1 MLQCDSDNESLR
13 FGASDAD
20 QPPKMR
26 EDGLTFVAKACSKNG
41 NDLNLMS
48 ELEKNCCKQRGRFQ
62 GRDLIELQD
71 SSLCAN
77 KIHRHSV
84 MLYIAGRPTP
94 SNGIPVQ
101 HAFDLAVKFTLSVLS
116 MPLGEKLQAFD
127 SCSVGTGIC
136 THILK
141 LVSTFVHRTLAG
153 CKQLKEDRLL
163 LWIVRRCHL
172 TVPYTHLSC
181 CARNRQRRKTLS
193 QP

>member
-1 MLQCDSDNESLR
+1 MNIQV
-13 FGASDAD
+13 FGAGRPAPQDARGW
-20 QPPKMR
+20 PNSCC
-26 EDGLTFVAKACSKNG
+26 KACSKNG

-94 SNGIPVQ
+94 SSGIPVQ
-101 HAFDLAVKFTLSVLS
+101 HAFDPAVKFTLSVLS

-136 THILK
+136 THILR
-141 LVSTFVHRTLAG
+141 LVSTFVHRNASMVQAVEGGQAVVVDCQKVPPHCSLHSS
-153 CKQLKEDRLL
+153 QLLCQKSAKAQDLESA
-163 LWIVRRCHL
+163 I
-172 TVPYTHLSC
+172 T
-181 CARNRQRRKTLS
+181 
-193 QP
+193 

>member
-1 MLQCDSDNESLR
+1 MSWKKTAVNS
-13 FGASDAD
+13 GAVFKAVTLLNSRIH
-20 QPPKMR
+20 P
-26 EDGLTFVAKACSKNG
+26 FVPTKFIDIQFLYA
-41 NDLNLMS
+41 
-48 ELEKNCCKQRGRFQ
+48 
-62 GRDLIELQD
+62 
-71 SSLCAN
+71 
-77 KIHRHSV
+77 IHRGSSN
-84 MLYIAGRPTP
+84 TP

-101 HAFDLAVKFTLSVLS
+101 HAFDPAVKFTLSVLS

-136 THILK
+136 THILRP
-141 LVSTFVHRTLAG
+141 VSTFVHRTLAW

-172 TVPYTHLSC
+172 TVPYTHPSC